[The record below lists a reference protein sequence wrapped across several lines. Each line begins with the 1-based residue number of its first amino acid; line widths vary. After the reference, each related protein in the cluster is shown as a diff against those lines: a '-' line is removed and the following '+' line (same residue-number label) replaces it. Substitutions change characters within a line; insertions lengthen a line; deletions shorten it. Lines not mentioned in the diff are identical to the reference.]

1 MTPKKKSKTNTKQQ
15 SSFLLQPFLKPV
27 DPHIHSDKENPVL
40 KALFGGK
47 SPSGL
52 TAWTYVTKTS
62 INNCHPFKKTE
73 LSHDLTSD
81 DTPAETPRSLQKKTS
96 QTRKK
101 SSKENNN
108 NNINN
113 NTPDTNNNGKSKPT
127 QNNEIL
133 KEIPLNSNASNG
145 NETNGKSNT
154 NENDVNVTSSTIS
167 TQKVNVPP
175 VSKVTSPAP
184 RFIIILL
191 LLLLFLIKN
200 ILLIFFKQGEPDKKR
215 RISSQLTFPISKA
228 RTIFVNS
235 ERLLELRSIVDNAVK
250 VRRYLLIYKNE
261 YF

>member
-113 NTPDTNNNGKSKPT
+113 NTPDTNSNGKSKPT

-175 VSKVTSPAP
+175 VSKVTSPP
-184 RFIIILL
+184 PPFYHYIII
-191 LLLLFLIKN
+191 IV
-200 ILLIFFKQGEPDKKR
+200 IIF
-215 RISSQLTFPISKA
+215 
-228 RTIFVNS
+228 N
-235 ERLLELRSIVDNAVK
+235 
-250 VRRYLLIYKNE
+250 
-261 YF
+261 